1 MPDKDEPFEAA
12 CAICGATNKLL
23 LHRDALTNWQLVCE
37 DCYQKL
43 KPHVDDVGINF
54 IKQWESFSS
63 VIYKDTYNIRVIGY
77 GHIIEFNEHI
87 TPPITEQQ
95 ATDLLKKDLLKF
107 EDAALNLIKV
117 KLNQNQFNAFVSL
130 IYNVGS
136 ENVKGTRLLELLNS
150 YKFDLAMQH
159 WKLFD
164 RAGGKEVEGLKRR
177 RLAEIELFNTPVK
190 KG

>member
-43 KPHVDDVGINF
+43 KPHVDDVGIDF
-54 IKQWESFSS
+54 IKQWEGFSPT
-63 VIYKDTYNIRVIGY
+63 VYKDIRGIRTIGY
-77 GHIIEFNEHI
+77 GHVIEFNEHI

-95 ATDLLKKDLLKF
+95 ATGLLKKDLLKF
-107 EDAALNLIKV
+107 EDAALNLLKI

-130 IYNVGS
+130 IYNIGP
-136 ENVKGTRLLELLNS
+136 EGVKGTRLLELLNS
-150 YKFDLAMQH
+150 HRFDLAMQH